1 MLGILVALAI
11 SWLLLFLIE
20 KKNILSLGFLPIAKR
35 LKQFFIGFLITAVL
49 CAIMQYFESLLKSS
63 TWVLNEKIT
72 SLIILKAFWWDL
84 KSVLTEE
91 LIFRGAILYILIQK
105 IGANK
110 GILISAIAF
119 GIYHWFSFGVVGNI
133 MAMIFVFI
141 GTGLMG
147 YAWASAFAKTKS
159 IMLPLGFH
167 LGWNFIHNTIFSK
180 GPLGELVL
188 ISQGGTQLS
197 DWTSLLNFVFVSVLV
212 PVILLIYLRYF
223 VKEDIEPE
231 AQQSGI

>member
-1 MLGILVALAI
+1 MLGIIVALAI

-35 LKQFFIGFLITAVL
+35 LKQFFIGFLITAIL
-49 CAIMQYFESLLKSS
+49 CAIVQYSESLLKSS

-72 SLIILKAFWWDL
+72 SQIILKAFWWDL

-105 IGANK
+105 IGSNK

-119 GIYHWFSFGVVGNI
+119 GIYHWFSFGVLGNI
-133 MAMIFVFI
+133 VAMILVFL

-147 YAWASAFAKTKS
+147 YAWAWAFAKTKS

-188 ISQGGTQLS
+188 TSQGGNVLS
-197 DWTSLLNFVFVSVLV
+197 DWTSLLNFTLGLILV
-212 PVILLIYLRYF
+212 PILLLTYVRYF
-223 VKEDIEPE
+223 VKEETEGSIITE
-231 AQQSGI
+231 

>member
-1 MLGILVALAI
+1 MLGIIVALAI

-20 KKNILSLGFLPIAKR
+20 KKSILSLGFLPIAKR
-35 LKQFFIGFLITAVL
+35 LKQFFVGFLITALL
-49 CAIMQYFESLLKSS
+49 CVIVQYSESLLKSS
-63 TWVLNEKIT
+63 TWVLNENIT
-72 SLIILKAFWWDL
+72 SQIILKAFWWDL

-105 IGANK
+105 IGSNK
-110 GILISAIAF
+110 AILISAIAF
-119 GIYHWFSFGVVGNI
+119 GIYHWFSFGVLGNI
-133 MAMIFVFI
+133 VAMILVFI

-147 YAWASAFAKTKS
+147 YAWAWAFAKTKS

-188 ISQGGTQLS
+188 TSQGGNELS
-197 DWTSLLNFVFVSVLV
+197 DWTSLLNFILGLVLV
-212 PVILLIYLRYF
+212 PILLLFYVRYF
-223 VKEDIEPE
+223 VKKETKPKGVSE
-231 AQQSGI
+231 

>member
-1 MLGILVALAI
+1 MLGIIVALAI

-20 KKNILSLGFLPIAKR
+20 KKNVLSLGFLPIAKR
-35 LKQFFIGFLITAVL
+35 LKQIFIGFLITAIL
-49 CAIMQYFESLLKSS
+49 CAIVQYSESLLKSS

-72 SLIILKAFWWDL
+72 SQIILKAFWWDL

-105 IGANK
+105 IGSNK

-119 GIYHWFSFGVVGNI
+119 GIYHWFSFGVLGNFV
-133 MAMIFVFI
+133 AMILVFI

-147 YAWASAFAKTKS
+147 YAWAWAFAKTKS
-159 IMLPLGFH
+159 IMLPVGFH

-188 ISQGGTQLS
+188 TSQGGNELS
-197 DWTSLLNFVFVSVLV
+197 DWTSLLNFILGLVLV
-212 PVILLIYLRYF
+212 PILLLFYVRYF
-223 VKEDIEPE
+223 VKEETEPKIITE
-231 AQQSGI
+231 